1 MALPH
6 AKKAPPKRGF
16 FMGNTLLCAHDKAAL
31 IFWEHMKK
39 WLMAAGLVAGWLTSW
54 PSAAGD
60 AFPACKP
67 GTKIAEE
74 GFVPIDGIEQWVTIR
89 GADCANP
96 VVLIVHG
103 GPGNP
108 STPFAENLYG
118 PWEKD
123 FTLVQWDQR
132 GSGKT
137 FAQNPD
143 TATRPLTMALMAK
156 DGVEVAAY
164 ATRRLGKRQVI
175 LFGGSWGS
183 ALAIN
188 MLKLKPELFS
198 AYQGTSQ
205 LVEYRANQNATY
217 ARALEL
223 TRAAGDKQAVAS
235 LEALGAPP
243 WANPRAF
250 GIVRRITR
258 RYEAKTTQPA
268 PDTWWNFPAPYDTAA
283 YKAAYTDGEDYSYMQ
298 LVGMKGDGM
307 LSRIDLPALGTT
319 FPMPIFIIQGKEDL
333 LTMPAVSKAY
343 FDRIKAPT
351 KKYILLDKVGHDP
364 NPLMVDAQFQV
375 LKTQIA
381 PLVHD

>member
-1 MALPH
+1 M
-6 AKKAPPKRGF
+6 
-16 FMGNTLLCAHDKAAL
+16 N
-31 IFWEHMKK
+31 K
-39 WLMAAGLVAGWLTSW
+39 WLITAGLVAGLLVSL
-54 PSAAGD
+54 PSVAGH
-60 AFPACKP
+60 APAACKP
-67 GTKIAEE
+67 GMKISEE
-74 GFVPIDGIEQWVTIR
+74 GFVPIDGIQQWVTIR

-96 VVLIVHG
+96 VVLMVHG

-118 PWEKD
+118 SWEKD

-143 TATRPLTMALMAK
+143 TATRSLTMELMAK

-164 ATRRLGKRQVI
+164 ATHRLGKRQVI

-183 ALAIN
+183 ALAVN

-205 LVEYRANQNATY
+205 LVEYRANQSATY

-243 WANPRAF
+243 WENPRAF

-268 PDTWWNFPAPYDTAA
+268 PDAWWNFPSQYDTAA

-298 LVGMKGDGM
+298 LVGTKGDGM

-333 LTMPAVSKAY
+333 LTMPSVTKAY
-343 FDRIKAPT
+343 FDSIKAPT

-364 NPLMVDAQFQV
+364 NPLMVDAQFQL

-381 PLVHD
+381 PLIHD

>member
-1 MALPH
+1 M
-6 AKKAPPKRGF
+6 
-16 FMGNTLLCAHDKAAL
+16 N
-31 IFWEHMKK
+31 K
-39 WLMAAGLVAGWLTSW
+39 WLIAAGLVAGLLASW

-60 AFPACKP
+60 ASAACKP
-67 GTKIAEE
+67 GMKISEE
-74 GFVPIDGIEQWVTIR
+74 SFVPIDGIEQWVTIR

-96 VVLIVHG
+96 VVLMVHG

-108 STPFAENLYG
+108 STPFAENLYS

-137 FAQNPD
+137 FARNPD
-143 TATRPLTMALMAK
+143 TATRPLTMALMAR

-188 MLKLKPELFS
+188 MLKLKPVLFS

-217 ARALEL
+217 KRALEL
-223 TRAAGDKQAVAS
+223 TRAADDKAAVTS
-235 LEALGAPP
+235 LETLGTPP
-243 WANPRAF
+243 WQNPRAF

-268 PDTWWNFPAPYDTAA
+268 PDTWWNSPSPYDTAA
-283 YKAAYTDGEDYSYMQ
+283 YKTAYTDGEDYSYMQ
-298 LVGMKGDGM
+298 FVGMKGDGM
-307 LSRIDLPALGTT
+307 LSHIDLPALGTT
-319 FPMPIFIIQGKEDL
+319 FPMPVFIIQGKEDL
-333 LTMPAVSKAY
+333 LTMPTVTKAY

-364 NPLMVDAQFQV
+364 NPLMVDAQFRV

>member
-1 MALPH
+1 MN
-6 AKKAPPKRGF
+6 KY
-16 FMGNTLLCAHDKAAL
+16 L
-31 IFWEHMKK
+31 I
-39 WLMAAGLVAGWLTSW
+39 AAGLVAGLLVSW
-54 PSAAGD
+54 SSFAGD
-60 AFPACKP
+60 APATCKP
-67 GTKIAEE
+67 GMNISEE
-74 GFVPIDGIEQWVTIR
+74 AFVSIGGIEQWVAID

-108 STPFAENLYG
+108 STPFAANVYG
-118 PWEKD
+118 SWEKD

-137 FAQNPD
+137 FARNPD
-143 TATRPLTMALMAK
+143 TVNHTLTMELMAR

-205 LVEYRANQNATY
+205 LVEYGANQRATY
-217 ARALEL
+217 KRIFEL
-223 TRAAGDKQAVAS
+223 TRAAGDKEAVAS

-243 WANPRAF
+243 WKNPRAF
-250 GIVRRITR
+250 GIIRRITR
-258 RYEAKTTQPA
+258 RYEAKSTQPA
-268 PDTWWNFPAPYDTAA
+268 PDTWWMFPSQYDTEA
-283 YKAAYTDGEDYSYMQ
+283 YKTAYTDGEDYSYMQ
-298 LVGMKGDGM
+298 FVGQKGDGM
-307 LSRIDLPALGTT
+307 LSRIDMPALGTN
-319 FPMPIFIIQGKEDL
+319 FSVPVFIIQGKEDI
-333 LTMPAVSKAY
+333 LTMPSVTKAY
-343 FDRIKAPT
+343 FDRIKAPI
-351 KKYILLDKVGHDP
+351 KKYILLDNVGHDP
-364 NPLMVDAQFQV
+364 NPLMVNAQFQI

-381 PLVHD
+381 PLIHD

>member
-1 MALPH
+1 M
-6 AKKAPPKRGF
+6 
-16 FMGNTLLCAHDKAAL
+16 N
-31 IFWEHMKK
+31 K
-39 WLMAAGLVAGWLTSW
+39 WWFATGLVAALLACW
-54 PSAAGD
+54 PSAAGQ
-60 AFPACKP
+60 ASPACKP
-67 GTKIAEE
+67 GTKISEE
-74 GFVPIDGIEQWVTIR
+74 GFVPIDGIDQWVTIR
-89 GADCANP
+89 SADCANP

-108 STPFAENLYG
+108 STPFAESLYG

-123 FTLVQWDQR
+123 FTIVQWDQR
-132 GSGKT
+132 GSGNT
-137 FAQNPD
+137 FARNPD
-143 TATRPLTMALMAK
+143 TATGPLTMALMAR
-156 DGVEVAAY
+156 DGTEVAAY

-175 LFGGSWGS
+175 LFGSSWGS
-183 ALAIN
+183 ALAVN

-217 ARALEL
+217 ERVLEL
-223 TRAAGDKQAVAS
+223 TRAAGDQEAVTS

-243 WANPRAF
+243 WENPRAF

-268 PDTWWNFPAPYDTAA
+268 PGTWWKFPSEYETAA
-283 YKAAYTDGEDYSYMQ
+283 YQAAYTAGEDYSYIQ
-298 LVGMKGDGM
+298 LVGTKGDGM

-319 FPMPIFIIQGKEDL
+319 FPMPVFIIQGKEDL
-333 LTMPAVSKAY
+333 LTMPIVTKAY

-351 KKYILLDKVGHDP
+351 KSYILLDKVGHDP
-364 NPLMVDAQFQV
+364 NPLMVDAQFRV

-381 PLVHD
+381 PLLHD

>member
-1 MALPH
+1 M
-6 AKKAPPKRGF
+6 
-16 FMGNTLLCAHDKAAL
+16 N
-31 IFWEHMKK
+31 K
-39 WLMAAGLVAGWLTSW
+39 WLITAGLVAGLLVSL
-54 PSAAGD
+54 PSVAGH
-60 AFPACKP
+60 APAACKP
-67 GTKIAEE
+67 GMKISEE
-74 GFVPIDGIEQWVTIR
+74 GFVPIDGIQQWVTIR

-96 VVLIVHG
+96 VVLMVHG

-118 PWEKD
+118 SWEKD

-143 TATRPLTMALMAK
+143 TATRSLTMELMAK

-164 ATRRLGKRQVI
+164 ATHRLGKRQVI

-183 ALAIN
+183 ALAVN

-205 LVEYRANQNATY
+205 LVEYRANQSATY

-243 WANPRAF
+243 WENPRAF

-268 PDTWWNFPAPYDTAA
+268 PDAWWNFPSQYDTAA

-298 LVGMKGDGM
+298 LVGTKGDGM

-333 LTMPAVSKAY
+333 LTMPSVTKAY
-343 FDRIKAPT
+343 FDSIKAPT

-381 PLVHD
+381 PLIHD

>member
-1 MALPH
+1 M
-6 AKKAPPKRGF
+6 
-16 FMGNTLLCAHDKAAL
+16 N
-31 IFWEHMKK
+31 K
-39 WLMAAGLVAGWLTSW
+39 WLITAGLVAGLLVSL
-54 PSAAGD
+54 PSVAGH
-60 AFPACKP
+60 APAACKP
-67 GTKIAEE
+67 GMKISEE
-74 GFVPIDGIEQWVTIR
+74 GFVPIDGIQQWVTIR

-118 PWEKD
+118 SWEKD

-143 TATRPLTMALMAK
+143 TATRSLTMELMAK

-164 ATRRLGKRQVI
+164 ATHRLGKRQVI

-183 ALAIN
+183 ALAVN

-205 LVEYRANQNATY
+205 LVEYRANQSATY
-217 ARALEL
+217 TRTLEL

-243 WANPRAF
+243 WENPRAF

-258 RYEAKTTQPA
+258 RYEAKTTQLA
-268 PDTWWNFPAPYDTAA
+268 PDAWWNFPSQYDTAA

-298 LVGMKGDGM
+298 LVGTKGDGM

-333 LTMPAVSKAY
+333 LTMPSVTKAY
-343 FDRIKAPT
+343 FDSIKAPT

-381 PLVHD
+381 PLIHD

>member
-1 MALPH
+1 MTCYPRVSP
-6 AKKAPPKRGF
+6 KARSNVCRDKT
-16 FMGNTLLCAHDKAAL
+16 TLT
-31 IFWEHMKK
+31 FWERMNK
-39 WLMAAGLVAGWLTSW
+39 WLMAAGLVAGLLVSL
-54 PSAAGD
+54 PSTAGH
-60 AFPACKP
+60 ASAACKP
-67 GTKIAEE
+67 GMKISEE
-74 GFVPIDGIEQWVTIR
+74 GFVPIGGIEQWVTLR

-118 PWEKD
+118 SWEKD

-137 FAQNPD
+137 FARNPN
-143 TATRPLTMALMAK
+143 TTTRPLTMALMAR

-175 LFGGSWGS
+175 LFGSSWGS

-217 ARALEL
+217 QRILEL
-223 TRAAGDKQAVAS
+223 TRAAGDKEAAAS

-243 WANPRAF
+243 WENPRAF

-268 PDTWWNFPAPYDTAA
+268 PDTWWEFPSPYETAA
-283 YKAAYTDGEDYSYMQ
+283 YKAAYTAGEDYSYMQ
-298 LVGMKGDGM
+298 FVGMQGDGM

-333 LTMPAVSKAY
+333 LTMPTVTKAY
-343 FDRIKAPT
+343 FDRIEAPT

-364 NPLMVDAQFQV
+364 NPLMVDAQFRV
-375 LKTQIA
+375 LKTQIV
-381 PLVHD
+381 PLVRD

>member
-1 MALPH
+1 MN
-6 AKKAPPKRGF
+6 RW
-16 FMGNTLLCAHDKAAL
+16 L
-31 IFWEHMKK
+31 IT
-39 WLMAAGLVAGWLTSW
+39 AGLVAGWLVSL
-54 PSAAGD
+54 PSVAGH
-60 AFPACKP
+60 APAACKP
-67 GTKIAEE
+67 GMKISEE
-74 GFVPIDGIEQWVTIR
+74 GFVPIDGIQQWVTIR

-96 VVLIVHG
+96 VVLMVHG

-118 PWEKD
+118 SWEKD

-143 TATRPLTMALMAK
+143 TATRSLTMELMAK

-164 ATRRLGKRQVI
+164 ATHRLGKRQVI

-183 ALAIN
+183 ALAVN

-205 LVEYRANQNATY
+205 LVEYRANQSATY
-217 ARALEL
+217 TRALEL

-243 WANPRAF
+243 WENPRAF

-268 PDTWWNFPAPYDTAA
+268 PDAWWNFPSQYDTAA

-298 LVGMKGDGM
+298 LVGTKGDGM

-333 LTMPAVSKAY
+333 LTMPSVTKAY
-343 FDRIKAPT
+343 FESIKAPT

-364 NPLMVDAQFQV
+364 NPLMVDAQLQV
-375 LKTQIA
+375 LKTQIL
-381 PLVHD
+381 PLIHD

>member
-1 MALPH
+1 M
-6 AKKAPPKRGF
+6 
-16 FMGNTLLCAHDKAAL
+16 N
-31 IFWEHMKK
+31 K
-39 WLMAAGLVAGWLTSW
+39 WFIAAGLVAGLSASW
-54 PSAAGD
+54 PSAAD
-60 AFPACKP
+60 QASAVCKP
-67 GTKIAEE
+67 GMKISEE

-89 GADCANP
+89 GADCANA
-96 VVLIVHG
+96 VVLMVHG

-143 TATRPLTMALMAK
+143 TATGTLTMELMAR

-183 ALAIN
+183 ALAVN

-217 ARALEL
+217 QRVLEL
-223 TRAAGDKQAVAS
+223 TRAAGDKEAVAS
-235 LEALGAPP
+235 LGALGAPP
-243 WANPRAF
+243 WESPRAF

-258 RYEAKTTQPA
+258 RYEAKT
-268 PDTWWNFPAPYDTAA
+268 
-283 YKAAYTDGEDYSYMQ
+283 
-298 LVGMKGDGM
+298 
-307 LSRIDLPALGTT
+307 
-319 FPMPIFIIQGKEDL
+319 
-333 LTMPAVSKAY
+333 
-343 FDRIKAPT
+343 
-351 KKYILLDKVGHDP
+351 
-364 NPLMVDAQFQV
+364 
-375 LKTQIA
+375 
-381 PLVHD
+381 

>member
-1 MALPH
+1 M
-6 AKKAPPKRGF
+6 
-16 FMGNTLLCAHDKAAL
+16 N
-31 IFWEHMKK
+31 K
-39 WLMAAGLVAGWLTSW
+39 WLIAAGLAAGFLASW
-54 PSAAGD
+54 PAAAD
-60 AFPACKP
+60 HAPAACKP
-67 GTKIAEE
+67 GMRIAEE
-74 GFVPIDGIEQWVTIR
+74 GFVPIGGIEQWVTIH
-89 GADCANP
+89 GSDCANP
-96 VVLIVHG
+96 VVLMVHG

-137 FAQNPD
+137 FERNPD
-143 TATRPLTMALMAK
+143 AADRPLTMALMAG
-156 DGVEVAAY
+156 DGVDAAAY

-183 ALAIN
+183 ALAVN

-205 LVEYRANQNATY
+205 LVEYRANQSATY
-217 ARALEL
+217 QRALEL
-223 TRAAGDKQAVAS
+223 TRAAGDKEAVAS

-243 WANPRAF
+243 WESPRAF
-250 GIVRRITR
+250 GIIRRITR

-268 PDTWWNFPAPYDTAA
+268 PDAWWKSPPRYETAA
-283 YKAAYTDGEDYSYMQ
+283 YKAAYSDGEDYSYLQ
-298 LVGMKGDGM
+298 FVGMKGDGM
-307 LSRIDLPALGTT
+307 LSHIDLPALGAT
-319 FPMPIFIIQGKEDL
+319 FPMPVFILQGKEDL
-333 LTMPAVSKAY
+333 LTMPAVTKAY
-343 FDRIKAPT
+343 FDRIEAPT
-351 KKYILLDKVGHDP
+351 KQYLLLDKVGHDP

-375 LKTQIA
+375 LKTQIV

>member
-1 MALPH
+1 M
-6 AKKAPPKRGF
+6 
-16 FMGNTLLCAHDKAAL
+16 N
-31 IFWEHMKK
+31 K
-39 WLMAAGLVAGWLTSW
+39 WLITAGLVAGLLVSL
-54 PSAAGD
+54 PSVAGH
-60 AFPACKP
+60 APAACKP
-67 GTKIAEE
+67 GMKISEE
-74 GFVPIDGIEQWVTIR
+74 GFVPIDGIQQWVTIR

-96 VVLIVHG
+96 VVLMVHG

-118 PWEKD
+118 SWEKD

-143 TATRPLTMALMAK
+143 TATRSLTMELMAK

-164 ATRRLGKRQVI
+164 ATHRLGKRQVI

-183 ALAIN
+183 ALAVN

-205 LVEYRANQNATY
+205 LVEYRANQSATY
-217 ARALEL
+217 TRALEL

-243 WANPRAF
+243 WENPRAF

-268 PDTWWNFPAPYDTAA
+268 PDAWWNFPSQYDTAA

-298 LVGMKGDGM
+298 LVGTKGDGM

-333 LTMPAVSKAY
+333 LTMPSVTKAY
-343 FDRIKAPT
+343 FDSVKAPT

-381 PLVHD
+381 PLIHD

>member
-1 MALPH
+1 M
-6 AKKAPPKRGF
+6 
-16 FMGNTLLCAHDKAAL
+16 N
-31 IFWEHMKK
+31 K
-39 WLMAAGLVAGWLTSW
+39 WLIVAGWVAGLLACW

-60 AFPACKP
+60 ASPVCKP
-67 GTKIAEE
+67 GMKISLD
-74 GFVPIDGIEQWVTIR
+74 GFVPINGIEQWVSIR
-89 GADCANP
+89 GTDCANP

-108 STPFAENLYG
+108 STPFAESLYG

-132 GSGKT
+132 GSGNT
-137 FAQNPD
+137 FARNPD
-143 TATRPLTMALMAK
+143 TATRPLTMALMAR
-156 DGVEVAAY
+156 DGTEVAVY
-164 ATRRLGKRQVI
+164 ATARLGKRQVI

-217 ARALEL
+217 ERALEL
-223 TRAAGDKQAVAS
+223 TRAAGDREAVAS

-243 WANPRAF
+243 WENPRAF

-258 RYEAKTTQPA
+258 RYEAKTTEPA
-268 PDTWWNFPAPYDTAA
+268 PGTWWKFPPKYETAA
-283 YKAAYTDGEDYSYMQ
+283 YQAAYTAGEDYSYIQ

-319 FPMPIFIIQGKEDL
+319 FPMPVFIIQGKEDL
-333 LTMPAVSKAY
+333 LTMPIVTKAY

-364 NPLMVDAQFQV
+364 NPLMVDAQFRV

-381 PLVHD
+381 PLVKE

>member
-1 MALPH
+1 M
-6 AKKAPPKRGF
+6 
-16 FMGNTLLCAHDKAAL
+16 N
-31 IFWEHMKK
+31 K
-39 WLMAAGLVAGWLTSW
+39 WLIAAALVAGLLVSW
-54 PSAAGD
+54 PSAAGH
-60 AFPACKP
+60 AHAACKP
-67 GTKIAEE
+67 GMNISEE
-74 GFVPIDGIEQWVTIR
+74 GFVPIGGIEQWVTIR

-118 PWEKD
+118 QWEKD

-137 FAQNPD
+137 FERNPD
-143 TATRPLTMALMAK
+143 AATHSLTMALMAR
-156 DGVEVAAY
+156 DGVEVANY
-164 ATRRLGKRQVI
+164 ATHRLGKRQVI

-183 ALAIN
+183 ALAVN
-188 MLKLKPELFS
+188 MLKLKPEVFS

-217 ARALEL
+217 ARTLEL
-223 TRAAGDKQAVAS
+223 ARAAGDKEAVTS
-235 LEALGAPP
+235 LQALGAPP
-243 WANPRAF
+243 WETPRAF

-258 RYEAKTTQPA
+258 KYEAKNTQPA
-268 PDTWWNFPAPYDTAA
+268 PDTWWTFPQQYQTAA
-283 YKAAYTDGEDYSYMQ
+283 YRAAYTDGEDYSYMQ
-298 LVGMKGDGM
+298 FVGMSGDGM
-307 LSRIDLPALGTT
+307 LSHIDLPALGTT

-333 LTMPAVSKAY
+333 LTMPSVTKEY
-343 FDRIKAPT
+343 FDHINAPT

-375 LKTQIA
+375 LKTQIE
-381 PLVHD
+381 PLIHD

>member
-1 MALPH
+1 MN
-6 AKKAPPKRGF
+6 RYVI
-16 FMGNTLLCAHDKAAL
+16 AA
-31 IFWEHMKK
+31 
-39 WLMAAGLVAGWLTSW
+39 ALVAGLSVSW
-54 PSAAGD
+54 PSFADD
-60 AFPACKP
+60 APATCKS
-67 GTKIAEE
+67 GMKISEE
-74 GFVPIDGIEQWVTIR
+74 AFVPIDGIEQWVTID

-103 GPGNP
+103 GPGDP
-108 STPFAENLYG
+108 STPFAEKVYG
-118 PWEKD
+118 SWEKD

-137 FAQNPD
+137 FARNPD
-143 TATRPLTMALMAK
+143 TANHPLTMELMAR

-188 MLKLKPELFS
+188 MLKLRPELFS

-205 LVEYRANQNATY
+205 LVAYRTNQSATY
-217 ARALEL
+217 KRLLEL
-223 TRAAGDKQAVAS
+223 TRAAGDKEAVAS

-243 WANPRAF
+243 WKNPRAF

-258 RYEAKTTQPA
+258 RYEAKNTQPA
-268 PDTWWNFPAPYDTAA
+268 PDTWWTFPPQYETAA
-283 YKAAYTDGEDYSYMQ
+283 YKAAYTDGEDYSYIQ
-298 LVGMKGDGM
+298 FVGETGDGM
-307 LSRIDLPALGTT
+307 LSRIDIPALGTN
-319 FPMPIFIIQGKEDL
+319 FPVPVFIIQGKEDL
-333 LTMPAVSKAY
+333 LTMPSVTKAY
-343 FDRIKAPT
+343 FDRINAPT

-364 NPLMVDAQFQV
+364 NPLMVNAQFQV

-381 PLVHD
+381 PLIHD

>member
-1 MALPH
+1 M
-6 AKKAPPKRGF
+6 
-16 FMGNTLLCAHDKAAL
+16 
-31 IFWEHMKK
+31 E
-39 WLMAAGLVAGWLTSW
+39 
-54 PSAAGD
+54 
-60 AFPACKP
+60 
-67 GTKIAEE
+67 
-74 GFVPIDGIEQWVTIR
+74 
-89 GADCANP
+89 
-96 VVLIVHG
+96 
-103 GPGNP
+103 
-108 STPFAENLYG
+108 
-118 PWEKD
+118 
-123 FTLVQWDQR
+123 
-132 GSGKT
+132 
-137 FAQNPD
+137 
-143 TATRPLTMALMAK
+143 LMAK

-164 ATRRLGKRQVI
+164 ATHRLGKRQVI

-183 ALAIN
+183 ALAVN

-205 LVEYRANQNATY
+205 LVEYRANQSATY
-217 ARALEL
+217 TRALEL

-243 WANPRAF
+243 WENPRAF

-268 PDTWWNFPAPYDTAA
+268 PDAWWNFPSQYDTAA

-298 LVGMKGDGM
+298 LVGTKGDGM

-333 LTMPAVSKAY
+333 LTMPSVTKAY
-343 FDRIKAPT
+343 FDSIKAPT

-381 PLVHD
+381 PLIHD

>member
-1 MALPH
+1 M
-6 AKKAPPKRGF
+6 
-16 FMGNTLLCAHDKAAL
+16 N
-31 IFWEHMKK
+31 K
-39 WLMAAGLVAGWLTSW
+39 WLITAGLVAGLLVSL
-54 PSAAGD
+54 PSVAGH
-60 AFPACKP
+60 APAACKP
-67 GTKIAEE
+67 GMKISEE
-74 GFVPIDGIEQWVTIR
+74 GFVPIDGIQQWVTIR

-96 VVLIVHG
+96 VVLMVHG

-118 PWEKD
+118 SWEKD

-143 TATRPLTMALMAK
+143 TATRSLTMALMAK

-164 ATRRLGKRQVI
+164 ATHRLGKRQVI

-183 ALAIN
+183 ALAVN

-205 LVEYRANQNATY
+205 LVEYRANQSATY
-217 ARALEL
+217 TRALEL

-243 WANPRAF
+243 WQNPRAF

-268 PDTWWNFPAPYDTAA
+268 PDTWWNFPPQYDTAA

-298 LVGMKGDGM
+298 LVGTKGDGM

-333 LTMPAVSKAY
+333 LTMPSVTKAY
-343 FDRIKAPT
+343 FESIKAPT

-364 NPLMVDAQFQV
+364 NPLMVDAQLQV
-375 LKTQIA
+375 LKTQIL
-381 PLVHD
+381 PLIHD

>member
-1 MALPH
+1 M
-6 AKKAPPKRGF
+6 
-16 FMGNTLLCAHDKAAL
+16 N
-31 IFWEHMKK
+31 K
-39 WLMAAGLVAGWLTSW
+39 WLITAGLVAGLLVSL
-54 PSAAGD
+54 PSVAGH
-60 AFPACKP
+60 APAACKP
-67 GTKIAEE
+67 GMKISEE
-74 GFVPIDGIEQWVTIR
+74 GFVPIDGIQQWVTIR

-96 VVLIVHG
+96 VVLMVHG

-118 PWEKD
+118 SWEKD

-143 TATRPLTMALMAK
+143 TATRSLTMELMAK

-164 ATRRLGKRQVI
+164 ATHRLGKRQVI

-183 ALAIN
+183 ALAVN

-205 LVEYRANQNATY
+205 LVEYRANQSATY
-217 ARALEL
+217 TRALEL

-243 WANPRAF
+243 WENPRAF

-268 PDTWWNFPAPYDTAA
+268 PDAWWNFPSQYDTAA

-298 LVGMKGDGM
+298 LVGTKGDGM

-333 LTMPAVSKAY
+333 LTMPSVTKAY
-343 FDRIKAPT
+343 FDSIKAPT

-381 PLVHD
+381 PLIHD